1 MKSHFNK
8 RDEASDISRSGRKFL
23 LKKKKRKAH
32 VLDTPLTFEKIRL
45 CDGES
50 LWKNDGKKSA

>member
-23 LKKKKRKAH
+23 LKKEKRKAH

-50 LWKNDGKKSA
+50 L